1 MIDERYLWMQGF
13 PLKLPYNCNEYMQI
27 DLSRNHRSKMVLSS
41 LFSFH
46 ISNSRLSAIKEKKGN
61 LLAKEKLSGSNNSTN
76 KGDK

>member
-1 MIDERYLWMQGF
+1 MQGF

-27 DLSRNHRSKMVLSS
+27 DLSRNHRSKIVLSS
-41 LFSFH
+41 SFSFH